1 MASDPQQPTDVR
13 QYRRRTERH
22 LLVAV
27 LVMLVVV
34 GSAMIGLIYGWRSIF
49 TALLCLLPGALL
61 ILLLWLFLSGI
72 ERLATDGDG

>member
-1 MASDPQQPTDVR
+1 MRGERRQPTDVR
-13 QYRRRTERH
+13 RYRRRTERH

-34 GSAMIGLIYGWRSIF
+34 GSALIGLIYGWRSTF

-61 ILLLWLFLSGI
+61 IVVLWLLLK
-72 ERLATDGDG
+72 E